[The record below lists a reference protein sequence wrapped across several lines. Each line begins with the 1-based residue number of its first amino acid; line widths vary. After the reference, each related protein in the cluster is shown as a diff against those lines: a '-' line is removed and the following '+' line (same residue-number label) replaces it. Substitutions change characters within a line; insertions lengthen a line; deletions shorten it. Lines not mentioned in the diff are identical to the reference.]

1 MPMQAGALAQHGSS
15 TSPHAPAAASRR
27 ASINDVPPVSVRLVA
42 SLGFVVVRSISVAS
56 TRVVRTSPMLSSTTA
71 HRASNTQDAANNGR
85 AARDRTTRAY
95 PTLGQGTNGAQRC
108 LSPSM
113 RSLIFALT
121 GSILSLTTVKAHAQ
135 CVFEGVAT
143 ARIDGPPTAVATAI
157 TEAMRVTLSGARAT
171 IEGRAPLAFRT
182 VVAASDVELFVAD
195 PGVRTTLVGAARG
208 VRARVE
214 SVSRD
219 VALVTLSAEDSLEVR
234 GVRLPCAALT
244 TERPTESLRA
254 AAAPAYSANR
264 RWRSSADAHREWRC
278 TERRGARSCGEV
290 TVPGRCRAIGDG
302 SVCGYHPRRRTLR
315 LFAAP
320 SAASESVEVFATADV
335 SFADDDGRPGWLR
348 VISRVPS
355 RGAVVVRGWARAADV
370 RWTQEVPPYAR
381 SMGIGAV
388 GVAGRV
394 VARSTRLGFVT
405 LERDAEVHDERSS
418 PWARVAESWCTR
430 GEQPQG
436 SARVWVHL
444 PGQRHATPGASVAA
458 EHVRWVDA
466 CPAQSP

>member
-1 MPMQAGALAQHGSS
+1 
-15 TSPHAPAAASRR
+15 
-27 ASINDVPPVSVRLVA
+27 
-42 SLGFVVVRSISVAS
+42 
-56 TRVVRTSPMLSSTTA
+56 
-71 HRASNTQDAANNGR
+71 
-85 AARDRTTRAY
+85 
-95 PTLGQGTNGAQRC
+95 
-108 LSPSM
+108 M

-121 GSILSLTTVKAHAQ
+121 GSILSLTTINAHAQ

-143 ARIDGPPTAVATAI
+143 ARIEGSPAAVATSI

-171 IEGRAPLAFRT
+171 IEGRTPLAFRT

-234 GVRLPCAALT
+234 GVRLPCTALT

-254 AAAPAYSANR
+254 AAVPAYSANR

-278 TERRGARSCGEV
+278 TERRGARGCGEV
-290 TVPGRCRAIGDG
+290 TIPGRCRAIGDG

-315 LFAAP
+315 LFAAA
-320 SAASESVEVFATADV
+320 SAASESVEAFATADV

-355 RGAVVVRGWARAADV
+355 RGAVVVRGWVRAADV

-381 SMGIGAV
+381 STGIGAV
-388 GVAGRV
+388 GVAGRL
-394 VARSTRLGFVT
+394 VARSTRYGFVT
-405 LERDAEVHDERSS
+405 VERETEVHDERSS
-418 PWARVAESWCTR
+418 PWARVTESWCTR

-436 SARVWVHL
+436 SSRVFVDL
-444 PGQRHATPGASVAA
+444 PGQRHAEPRASIPS
-458 EHVRWVDA
+458 ERVRWVDA
-466 CPAQSP
+466 CPAQTP